1 MKVRCVM
8 SVAEVIQ
15 ISGMGRHSL
24 LLTKRELC
32 VLGFSFR
39 CLVSV

>member
-8 SVAEVIQ
+8 SVTEVIQ
-15 ISGMGRHSL
+15 ISGMDRHSL
-24 LLTKRELC
+24 LLTRELC